1 MNETH
6 ERADLFPH
14 ADALAGLNRGGP
26 LEKQLGA
33 IHEALY
39 AELAAVDRISVSAY
53 DAARD
58 TLKTFLES
66 SPTRSALVRYE
77 AKLAETPSLAETLKS
92 GRPRV
97 VNDLDVFR
105 RGERVH
111 THIIADE
118 KYRSSYTV
126 PMRLAGAL
134 EGFLFFNS
142 RSPGAFAEEPLLQ
155 RLDVYAHLISAT
167 VAADLVAV
175 RVLGAVVRTA
185 HEMLE
190 YRDPETGA
198 HTDRMARYARLIAQ
212 YLAAQGVVDFS
223 DETIERIFQ
232 YAPLHDIGK
241 IAMPDRL
248 LRKGEA
254 LSAAERAEMQTHTV
268 RGRQMIDSIA
278 SGLGLGGIE
287 GLDLLRHIAEL
298 HHEALDGSGYPHGLR
313 DGEIPYEARIIAVAD
328 VFDALTSRRPYK
340 PSWSNAEAIAWLR
353 RFARTRFDEQC
364 VAALAFDAAE
374 VAEIQRA
381 FSDAPRA
388 A

>member
-1 MNETH
+1 MEAPA
-6 ERADLFPH
+6 RVDLFPH
-14 ADALAGLNRGGP
+14 ADALAPLNQGGP

-39 AELAAVDRISVSAY
+39 AELGTVDRISVLGY
-53 DAARD
+53 DAATD

-66 SPTRSALVRYE
+66 SPSGSALVRYE
-77 AKLAETPSLAETLKS
+77 AKLSETPSLAEILES

-97 VNDLDVFR
+97 VNDLEVFR

-111 THIIADE
+111 TRIIAE
-118 KYRSSYTV
+118 EQYRSSYTV
-126 PMRLAGAL
+126 PMHLAGTF
-134 EGFLFFNS
+134 EGFVFFNS
-142 RSPGAFAEEPLLQ
+142 RTVGAFANEGLLQ

-175 RVLGAVVRTA
+175 RVLTAVVKTA
-185 HEMLE
+185 HDMIQ

-248 LRKGEA
+248 LLKGEA
-254 LSAAERAEMQTHTV
+254 LSPAERQEMQAHTV

-278 SGLGLGGIE
+278 RGLGLAGIE

-298 HHEALDGSGYPHGLR
+298 HHEAMDGSGYPYGLR
-313 DGEIPYEARIIAVAD
+313 DGHIPYEARIIAVAD

-340 PSWSNAEAIAWLR
+340 PSWSNAEALAWLR

-364 VAALAFDAAE
+364 VEALAFDAAK
-374 VAEIQRA
+374 VAGIQRT
-381 FSDAPRA
+381 FSGEPKA